1 MVMHAHFAEHSNVE
15 TGPLEAAEE
24 VEELAPEQQPGHGL
38 HLPHH
43 FVGLVRTE
51 HLVVVLQRAGDAEQ
65 PQRVRREVKPV
76 PTQVV
81 HCVSEFLN

>member
-38 HLPHH
+38 ELPHH
-43 FVGLVRTE
+43 FVGLVRAE
-51 HLVVVLQRAGDAEQ
+51 RLVVVLQCASDA
-65 PQRVRREVKPV
+65 K
-76 PTQVV
+76 
-81 HCVSEFLN
+81 